1 MEMTGLTDHIN
12 CYITQAIWKNNK
24 NYFVLPISY
33 IRDTLPG
40 HEGSR
45 VAGKVSYIVSEDQE

>member
-1 MEMTGLTDHIN
+1 MTGLTDHIN